1 LKALIKTASGE
12 DDVGLKVLMAVEA
25 ANDAQKHV
33 LGRKIK
39 QRLGDDLTGRHFAVW
54 GLAFK
59 PNTDDM
65 REAPSLELLA
75 DLLAAGATATAY
87 DPAAMP
93 EAQRVLGNEP
103 RIRYAQTPNE
113 ALERADALVIVTEW
127 KEFRSPDFDLIKA
140 QLRQPLIVD
149 GRNLYDPALMRG
161 LGFDYLAIG
170 R

>member
-1 LKALIKTASGE
+1 
-12 DDVGLKVLMAVEA
+12 MAVERVREMVGDL
-25 ANDAQKHV
+25 NGKSIGL
-33 LGRKIK
+33 LG
-39 QRLGDDLTGRHFAVW
+39 LS
-54 GLAFK
+54 FK
-59 PNTDDM
+59 PNTDVL
-65 REAPSLELLA
+65 REAPSLELFS

-87 DPAAMP
+87 HPPAMP

-113 ALERADALVIVTEW
+113 ALERADSLVIVTEW